1 MLRSCSR
8 CGRIHDS
15 GFICNR
21 GRNPLT
27 DEQKLRN
34 LNKWHQKSREI
45 RERALY
51 LCEVCKDQGSVNAG
65 DDIEIHHITKLRD
78 DPNGLL
84 DNFNLIALCIP
95 HHKSADA
102 GELDPDYLRKLA
114 REREER
120 SLNDFP
126 LL

>member
-15 GFICNR
+15 GFKCNR

-34 LNKWHQKSREI
+34 LNKWHVKSREI
-45 RERALY
+45 RESAFY
-51 LCEVCKDQGSVNAG
+51 ICEVCKDQGSFNAG

-120 SLNDFP
+120 SLNNFP

>member
-15 GFICNR
+15 GFKCNR

-27 DEQKLRN
+27 EEQKLRN
-34 LNKWHQKSREI
+34 LNKWHVKSREI
-45 RERALY
+45 RESAFY
-51 LCEVCKDQGSVNAG
+51 ICEVCKDKGSFNAG

-120 SLNDFP
+120 SLNNFP